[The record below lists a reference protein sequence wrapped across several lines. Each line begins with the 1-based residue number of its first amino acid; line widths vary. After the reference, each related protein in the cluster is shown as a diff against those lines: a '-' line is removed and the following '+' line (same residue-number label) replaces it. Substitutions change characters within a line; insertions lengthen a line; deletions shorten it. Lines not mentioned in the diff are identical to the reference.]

1 MLDKEVWTPVHNK
14 DINKN
19 GKIIPSK
26 LFLKEKYNPE
36 GAFEKL
42 KARLVAGGHKQNRDL
57 YTEEEIS
64 SPTMAT
70 QSVFMITAIA
80 AEEEREVA
88 TGDIPGAYLH
98 ADMSG
103 DIYIVLPED
112 ISAILIKMDN
122 KYKDYVN
129 NNGTIIVKLLKAL
142 YGCVESAKLWY
153 EHLRARLE
161 EMEFKPNPI
170 DICVFNKQIG
180 NNQCTIG
187 IYVDDLIITAKDLD
201 IIERTTREID
211 YTFDG
216 ILWTWGTKHNYLG
229 MTFTFNKESKTVNV
243 AMNKYIEE
251 LMVKYKVSGKSKT
264 PCGNDLFDIDE
275 KSILLTTEEKEAF
288 HSAVASILFLAKRSR
303 PDLLLTVSF
312 LSTRV
317 NEPTDQDHR
326 KLDKLL
332 RYINSTKHFY
342 LTIDAKNVH
351 QPWISIDAS
360 YAAHHDKKGHT
371 GVVEGLGTGCFN
383 FKSSKQK
390 TVSKSSTEAE
400 ILGVSDG
407 LSLALYTRQFLHHQ
421 GYELSPTIL
430 YQDNLS
436 SIQMLKSG
444 KGNSDRTKHI
454 DVRNFWIKNQLELG
468 TVILEYMSTD
478 KMISDILTKPI
489 TGKHFIELRNK
500 LLSWN
505 K

>member
-1 MLDKEVWTPVHNK
+1 
-14 DINKN
+14 
-19 GKIIPSK
+19 
-26 LFLKEKYNPE
+26 
-36 GAFEKL
+36 
-42 KARLVAGGHKQNRDL
+42 
-57 YTEEEIS
+57 
-64 SPTMAT
+64 
-70 QSVFMITAIA
+70 
-80 AEEEREVA
+80 
-88 TGDIPGAYLH
+88 
-98 ADMSG
+98 MSG

-161 EMEFKPNPI
+161 EKEFRPNPI
-170 DICVFNKQIG
+170 DISVFNKQIG
-180 NNQCTIG
+180 NNQYNIG
-187 IYVDDLIITAKDLD
+187 IYVDDLIIAAKDLD

-211 YTFDG
+211 YTFDE
-216 ILWTWGTKHNYLG
+216 ILWTWGIKHNYLG
-229 MTFTFNKESKTVNV
+229 MTFTFNKEFKTVNIS
-243 AMNKYIEE
+243 MNKYIEE
-251 LMVKYKVSGKSKT
+251 LMAKYKVSGKSKT
-264 PCGNDLFDIDE
+264 LCGNDLFDIDE
-275 KSILLTTEEKEAF
+275 KYILLTMEEKEAF
-288 HSAVASILFLAKRSR
+288 DSAVASILFLAKRSR

-400 ILGVSDG
+400 SLGVSDG
-407 LSLALYTRQFLHHQ
+407 L
-421 GYELSPTIL
+421 TIFT
-430 YQDNLS
+430 S
-436 SIQMLKSG
+436 SRL
-444 KGNSDRTKHI
+444 
-454 DVRNFWIKNQLELG
+454 
-468 TVILEYMSTD
+468 
-478 KMISDILTKPI
+478 
-489 TGKHFIELRNK
+489 
-500 LLSWN
+500 
-505 K
+505 